1 MRAQRRGLA
10 FTPDAI
16 RHTASAARAADARG
30 CPVPHNASGLSEGRG
45 LTHAMHDDADTV
57 FPRTHATPRRRRVR
71 FAVLVA
77 VVTGWWTLYG
87 LMLARQL
94 VDMRSADGE
103 VYGWTGALTYA
114 VGSTWAWVP
123 MTVVAYLVVSR
134 FPLGGRHLGR
144 NVAINAGLVAGF
156 IVAKAVYAW
165 LSNPV
170 FDWYPTLPPL
180 LDLLGTSVSNNLI
193 LGIMVVAM
201 VHGIV
206 YFEHTEDREHRVT
219 ALEKSLALA
228 RLEAVR
234 AQLNPHFLFNALNS
248 VAELMQTDV
257 EQADR
262 MLVAICDMLRDGLRA
277 DAVQERPLRDE
288 LKHVGNYLMIEE
300 IRLGQRVNAS
310 VRVDDACLDIPVPT
324 LSLQPLVENAIVHAI
339 ARSRAPGWVTVAAWQ
354 AGQTLHLSVEN
365 SRAVEGARKDGN
377 GLGQRAVEER
387 LRLLYG
393 ERGQLHRGESDPEVY
408 RVELQV
414 PLPDPRALPT
424 APAAREATC

>member
-1 MRAQRRGLA
+1 MHEH
-10 FTPDAI
+10 TD
-16 RHTASAARAADARG
+16 TASA
-30 CPVPHNASGLSEGRG
+30 
-45 LTHAMHDDADTV
+45 HAHG
-57 FPRTHATPRRRRVR
+57 TPRRPRVR

-77 VVTGWWTLYG
+77 AITGWWTLYG

-103 VYGWTGALTYA
+103 VHGWTGALTYA

-123 MTVVAYLVVSR
+123 MTVAAYLVVSR

-144 NVAINAGLVAGF
+144 NAAINTGLVVGF
-156 IVAKAVYAW
+156 IVTKAGYAW

-170 FDWYPTLPPL
+170 FDWYPTRPPL
-180 LDLLGTSVSNNLI
+180 LDLLATSVGNNLI

-206 YFEHTEDREHRVT
+206 YFEHSEDREHRVT

-257 EQADR
+257 DQADR

-277 DAVQERPLRDE
+277 DALQERPLRDE
-288 LKHVGNYLMIEE
+288 LKHVTNYLMIEE
-300 IRLGQRVNAS
+300 IRLGQRMSARL
-310 VRVDDACLDIPVPT
+310 RVDPACLDVPVPT
-324 LSLQPLVENAIVHAI
+324 LCLQPLVENAIVHGI
-339 ARSRAPGWVTVAAWQ
+339 ARSRAPGWVEVAGWRE
-354 AGQTLHLSVEN
+354 GSTLHLSVEN
-365 SRAVEGARKDGN
+365 SRAAEGARKDGN
-377 GLGQRAVEER
+377 GTGQRSVEQR

-393 ERGQLHRGESDPEVY
+393 ERGQLHRDDSDPETY
-408 RVELQV
+408 RIALQV
-414 PLPDPRALPT
+414 PLPDPRPLAALRAGEE
-424 APAAREATC
+424 APC

>member
-1 MRAQRRGLA
+1 M
-10 FTPDAI
+10 
-16 RHTASAARAADARG
+16 
-30 CPVPHNASGLSEGRG
+30 
-45 LTHAMHDDADTV
+45 HAMHQHANTAL
-57 FPRTHATPRRRRVR
+57 PRARATPRRPRVR

-77 VVTGWWTLYG
+77 AVTGWWTLYG

-94 VDMRSADGE
+94 VDMRAADGQM
-103 VYGWTGALTYA
+103 YGWTGALTYA

-123 MTVVAYLVVSR
+123 MTVAAYVVVSR
-134 FPLGGRHLGR
+134 FPLGGGRLGKHL
-144 NVAINAGLVAGF
+144 AINAGLVIGF

-165 LSNPV
+165 LSNPL
-170 FDWYPTLPPL
+170 FDWYPTRPSL
-180 LDLLGTSVSNNLI
+180 LDVLGTSVSNNLI

-206 YFEHTEDREHRVT
+206 YFEHSEDREHRVT

-257 EQADR
+257 DQADR

-277 DAVQERPLRDE
+277 DPLQERPLRDE
-288 LKHVGNYLMIEE
+288 LKHVTNYLMIEE
-300 IRLGQRVNAS
+300 IRLGQRMNARL
-310 VRVDDACLDIPVPT
+310 RVDDTCLDIRVPT

-339 ARSRAPGWVTVAAWQ
+339 ARSRTPGWVEVAGWQ
-354 AGQTLHLSVEN
+354 EESTLHLSVEN
-365 SRAVEGARKDGN
+365 SRAVEGARTDGN
-377 GLGQRAVEER
+377 GMGQRAVEER

-393 ERGQLHRGESDPEVY
+393 ERGRLHRDDRDPAVY
-408 RVELQV
+408 RIALQV
-414 PLPDPRALPT
+414 PVPEARSITPMCADGE
-424 APAAREATC
+424 APC

>member
-1 MRAQRRGLA
+1 MIG
-10 FTPDAI
+10 
-16 RHTASAARAADARG
+16 ADARVD
-30 CPVPHNASGLSEGRG
+30 PVPHNARGLSEGRG
-45 LTHAMHDDADTV
+45 LTHAMHDHAETA
-57 FPRTHATPRRRRVR
+57 FPRASGAPRRPRVR

-77 VVTGWWTLYG
+77 AITGWWTLYG

-123 MTVVAYLVVSR
+123 MTVAAYLVVSR
-134 FPLGGRHLGR
+134 FPLGGAHLGR
-144 NVAINAGLVAGF
+144 NLAINAGLVAGF
-156 IVAKAVYAW
+156 IVAKAAYAW
-165 LSNPV
+165 LSNPI
-170 FDWYPTLPPL
+170 FDWYPTRPPL
-180 LDLLGTSVSNNLI
+180 LDVLGTSVSNNLI
-193 LGIMVVAM
+193 LGLMVVAM
-201 VHGIV
+201 VHGLV
-206 YFEHTEDREHRVT
+206 YFEHVEDREHRVT

-257 EQADR
+257 DQADR

-277 DAVQERPLRDE
+277 DTLQERPLRDE
-288 LKHVGNYLMIEE
+288 LTHVRNYLMIEQ
-300 IRLGQRVNAS
+300 IRLGQRVDAR

-339 ARSRAPGWVTVAAWQ
+339 ARSRTPGWVEVAAWQ
-354 AGQTLHLSVEN
+354 EGQTLHLSVQN
-365 SRAVEGARKDGN
+365 SRAVEGARTDGN

-393 ERGQLHRGESDPEVY
+393 ERGRLHRDDRDPEVY
-408 RVELQV
+408 RVALQV
-414 PLPDPRALPT
+414 PLPDPRPLPD
-424 APAAREATC
+424 ASAAGDATC